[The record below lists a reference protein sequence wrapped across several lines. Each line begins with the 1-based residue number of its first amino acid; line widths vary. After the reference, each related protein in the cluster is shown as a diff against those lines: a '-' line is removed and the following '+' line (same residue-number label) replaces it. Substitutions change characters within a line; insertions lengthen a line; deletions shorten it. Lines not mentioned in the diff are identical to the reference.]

1 MKGKNLNIF
10 VRFGGLDLKN
20 QEGYSNKPK
29 TFHAPPAPRGFYAFP
44 QVAQEYFLIGSM
56 DVFQPG
62 TIPKRKSLP
71 SEKYEEWSK
80 RYDAAI
86 RKMKKVFIKNE
97 GFIWHHLEEH
107 TPNSEIF
114 DRHGSWVKT
123 SVKAWQK
130 AFSKMSLN
138 NRYGEDFF
146 KVESI
151 NQSKGITGFYSKD
164 HCEVF
169 FDEKV

>member
-20 QEGYSNKPK
+20 QDGYTTTQK
-29 TFHAPPAPRGFYAFP
+29 TFHSPPAPRGFYAFP
-44 QVAQEYFLIGSM
+44 QVAQEYFLISSM
-56 DVFQPG
+56 DVYQPG
-62 TIPKRKSLP
+62 TTPKSKEEES
-71 SEKYEEWSK
+71 YENYSK
-80 RYDAAI
+80 RYENSR
-86 RKMKKVFIKNE
+86 RKMKKVFVKKT
-97 GFIWHHLEEH
+97 GFIWHHLEKYTTH
-107 TPNSEIF
+107 SEIV

-123 SVKAWQK
+123 SIMAWQK
-130 AFSKMSLN
+130 AFSKMSLTH
-138 NRYGEDFF
+138 RYGEDFF
-146 KVESI
+146 KVQSI